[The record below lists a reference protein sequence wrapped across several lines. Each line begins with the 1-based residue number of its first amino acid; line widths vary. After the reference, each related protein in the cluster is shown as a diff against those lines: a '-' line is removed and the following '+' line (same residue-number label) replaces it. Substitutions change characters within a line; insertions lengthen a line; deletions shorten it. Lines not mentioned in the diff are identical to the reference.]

1 MQEPSGL
8 KKKIDHGKKQRPYQN
23 RQSLFCPN
31 PQDCILR
38 PKKSWKS
45 VVWKINL
52 KEIERLGGNGATEQ
66 TITRSQC
73 ICCTHKC
80 TLYSHLLMIL
90 MLFYFGANMELCE
103 LLLSGDK
110 VKALANALLMQ
121 EGVPWRQFC
130 ILQLLSVCFFYH
142 AVKLG

>member
-1 MQEPSGL
+1 MQLSRPSQEANVYAAL
-8 KKKIDHGKKQRPYQN
+8 TN
-23 RQSLFCPN
+23 VLF
-31 PQDCILR
+31 
-38 PKKSWKS
+38 
-45 VVWKINL
+45 V
-52 KEIERLGGNGATEQ
+52 
-66 TITRSQC
+66 
-73 ICCTHKC
+73 

-130 ILQLLSVCFFYH
+130 ILQLLSVCFFIMLLNW
-142 AVKLG
+142 AD